1 MRFLE
6 DIYFVFRREF
16 YLVFRDHGVLTFF
29 VLLTLVYPLLYAYI
43 YSNEIAEEVPVA
55 VVDESHSALGREFVR
70 NWDATVSVRVVARCG
85 EMEEAKELMRKK
97 EVYGVLW
104 IPGEFSRQ
112 VARGEQAHVSLYC
125 DMGALL
131 NYKALL
137 AAATDVSLQMGK
149 EIQAEGLEY
158 ATDITEAIA
167 TQPVKVRDVKMF
179 NPQGGYTSFLIPA
192 VLILVIQQ
200 SLLLGVGM
208 VAGTERDRRRNGR
221 SSPAGGHFASP
232 LRVVLGK
239 ACAYL
244 PVYFVMGYWVFFIV
258 PRIFNM
264 TQIGGRAELMLFLFP
279 FLLASVFLAIAVSFL
294 SRERE
299 APFLIFVFTSVPLM
313 FISGISWPKSAIP
326 DYLLWLGKLFP
337 STFGIDGF
345 VKINNAGATLSEV
358 LPEYAGLWILAAVY
372 LCLACFLYYR
382 EMRMTKIEKKRV
394 K

>member
-1 MRFLE
+1 MRFWK
-6 DIYFVFRREF
+6 DIYIVFKREF
-16 YLVFRDHGVLTFF
+16 YLVFRDAGVLTFF

-55 VVDESHSALGREFVR
+55 VVDESHSALSREFVR
-70 NWDATVSVRVVARCG
+70 DWDATSSVRVMAHCG
-85 EMEEAKELMRKK
+85 EMEEAKELMWKK
-97 EVYGVLW
+97 KVYGVLF
-104 IPGEFSRQ
+104 IPDEFDSE

-137 AAATDVSLQMGK
+137 AAATDVSLRLGK
-149 EIQAEGLEY
+149 EIQVEGLLY
-158 ATDITEAIA
+158 ATEVSETIA
-167 TQPVKVRDVKMF
+167 AQPVRVQDVKLF

-208 VAGTERDRRRNGR
+208 VAGTERDRRRDGR
-221 SSPAGGHFASP
+221 VVPVSARFTSP

-239 ACAYL
+239 ACAYM
-244 PVYFVMGYWVFFIV
+244 PVYFVMGYWVFFVV
-258 PRIFNM
+258 PRIFSM
-264 TQIGGRAELMLFLFP
+264 TQIGARAELLLFLFP
-279 FLLASVFLAIAVSFL
+279 FLLASVFLAISVSFL

-299 APFLIFVFTSVPLM
+299 APFLLFVFTSVPLM

-337 STFGIDGF
+337 STFGIEGF

-358 LPEYAGLWILAAVY
+358 TPEYVSLWILAVAY
-372 LCLACFLYYR
+372 LCLACFLYHR
-382 EMRMTKIEKKRV
+382 EMSKQKNRIK
-394 K
+394 